1 MLTQPERQAVLL
13 LAGVIVLL
21 LAFYLGTAVLLPE
34 GGAIAYSDNV
44 SDGALVT
51 HSGVVQDLTITKT
64 GGHLIVNVSGVAV
77 FVPGGGSKLTLFIGD
92 TVTLRG
98 TVSTYAG
105 KKEIIV
111 NYPSDIVVV

>member
-1 MLTQPERQAVLL
+1 MLTQPERQAVFL
-13 LAGVIVLL
+13 LAGVIVLF

-34 GGAIAYSDNV
+34 GGAIAYSD
-44 SDGALVT
+44 
-51 HSGVVQDLTITKT
+51 
-64 GGHLIVNVSGVAV
+64 NVSGVAV

-98 TVSTYAG
+98 TGSTYAG